1 METFVLQVQLHHFLH
16 QDNRV
21 HYAQSQSQEFSQF
34 LAPEKH
40 NEKDQTNLYNL
51 RDLVIELTDKRLT
64 GKLGTCKTGD
74 KDKVLVHLT
83 DPRPVIGTVDPS
95 ATRTLSLPEQG
106 M

>member
-1 METFVLQVQLHHFLH
+1 
-16 QDNRV
+16 
-21 HYAQSQSQEFSQF
+21 
-34 LAPEKH
+34 
-40 NEKDQTNLYNL
+40 
-51 RDLVIELTDKRLT
+51 VIELTDKRLT
-64 GKLGTCKTGD
+64 WKLGTCKTGD